1 MAIGGGALLLLRRLA
16 DSRGRSH
23 ELVGVVPAE
32 AELIEWYERPR
43 YVRVTATRDNPFDEG
58 ENTLYELFDLEFLM
72 LEQESFAYRVETGG
86 DESQAEGFAVH
97 RCLASSL
104 YPSFALCPAMA
115 ERFVAA
121 MRLGGQWH

>member
-1 MAIGGGALLLLRRLA
+1 
-16 DSRGRSH
+16 
-23 ELVGVVPAE
+23 
-32 AELIEWYERPR
+32 
-43 YVRVTATRDNPFDEG
+43 
-58 ENTLYELFDLEFLM
+58 M